1 MQLNFEAPMDRYDVV
16 IIGGG
21 PAGLAAA
28 IYSSRAGVSTLLIEG
43 NMLGGRAAYAREVD
57 NYPGFPEGISG
68 NELVVRLV
76 KHAERFGTTIMV
88 GQSVMEMELCGK
100 IKNVKTIS
108 SEFKSKAVIIATGL
122 VQRKLGIP
130 GEDRFVGRGV
140 SYCATCDGY
149 FFRNKKVAVVGSD
162 EDALYDLKY
171 LSSMTKDILLIPN
184 VPNFDREKSEYAK
197 NLGAEVLEGARLVE
211 VLGEN
216 KLTGIKI
223 KDENGK
229 ETVLKLD
236 GLFVALGFTPISDIA
251 RSAGLRTTREGYIVV
266 NENMET
272 NLNGVYAAG
281 DCTGRSHQIIVAVG
295 QGATAGI
302 NASDYAKNIDLLT
315 PTQ

>member
-1 MQLNFEAPMDRYDVV
+1 
-16 IIGGG
+16 
-21 PAGLAAA
+21 
-28 IYSSRAGVSTLLIEG
+28 
-43 NMLGGRAAYAREVD
+43 
-57 NYPGFPEGISG
+57 
-68 NELVVRLV
+68 
-76 KHAERFGTTIMV
+76 
-88 GQSVMEMELCGK
+88 
-100 IKNVKTIS
+100 
-108 SEFKSKAVIIATGL
+108 
-122 VQRKLGIP
+122 
-130 GEDRFVGRGV
+130 
-140 SYCATCDGY
+140 
-149 FFRNKKVAVVGSD
+149 
-162 EDALYDLKY
+162 
-171 LSSMTKDILLIPN
+171 MTKDILLIPN
-184 VPNFDREKSEYAK
+184 VPHFDREKSEYAK